1 MRKAST
7 ALAGGLLAAALAAGT
22 LTAGAPAAHAQISD
36 DVIRIGVMNDQ
47 SGLYADITGQG
58 EVTAVRMAAEAM
70 GGAIDGRKIEVIF
83 ADNQN
88 KPDIGSNIARQW
100 YDQEKVDLIIV
111 GGASSVT
118 LAVQAV
124 AREKGR
130 INIVSAAAASDHTN
144 KACSPTAAH
153 WTYDT
158 TALANGTGKALVQEG
173 GDSWFFL
180 TADYAFG
187 HALERETGE
196 AVRAGGGK
204 VLGSV
209 RHPLN
214 TPDFSSFLLQAQGS
228 GAKIIG
234 LANAGGDTINSIKQ
248 ASEFGI
254 VQAGQRL
261 AGLLVFITDVHSL
274 GLKTAQGLVITTAF
288 YWDQNDET
296 RAWAKSF
303 MERMNG
309 KAPTMVQAG
318 SGSAALHYLR
328 AVKAAGTDDA
338 SKVMAQMRATKIN
351 DFMTK
356 DGWIR
361 EDGRVMRTMYLAQ
374 VKSPAESTGPFD
386 YYKILRSIPAEEAF
400 RSLDITEC
408 PHLKK

>member
-1 MRKAST
+1 MRRV
-7 ALAGGLLAAALAAGT
+7 LACAAVS
-22 LTAGAPAAHAQISD
+22 LTVLSNPVGAQISD
-36 DVIRIGVMNDQ
+36 DVVRIGVMNDQ

-58 EVTAVRMAAEAM
+58 EVTAVRLAAEAM
-70 GGAIDGRKIEVIF
+70 GGTVAGKRIDVIF

-100 YDQEKVDLIIV
+100 YDQEGVDLIIV

-124 AREKGR
+124 AKSKGKL
-130 INIVSAAAASDHTN
+130 NVVSAAAASDHTN
-144 KACSPTAAH
+144 KACSPTAVH

-158 TALANGTGKALVQEG
+158 TSLANGTGKALVQDG
-173 GDSWFFL
+173 GDTWFFL

-187 HALERETGE
+187 HALERETGD
-196 AVRAGGGK
+196 AVKAGGGQI
-204 VLGSV
+204 LGSV

-214 TPDFSSFLLQAQGS
+214 TSDFSSFLLQAQGS
-228 GAKIIG
+228 GSKVIG

-248 ASEFGI
+248 AAEFGI

-261 AGLLVFITDVHSL
+261 AGLLVFISDVHSL

-296 RAWAKSF
+296 RAWSRKF
-303 MERMNG
+303 MERMDG

-318 SGSAALHYLR
+318 SAGAALHYLK
-328 AVKAAGTDDA
+328 AVDALASDEPAA
-338 SKVMAQMRATKIN
+338 VMAKMRETKVN

-361 EDGRVMRTMYLAQ
+361 EDGRLMRDMYLAQ
-374 VKSPAESTGPFD
+374 VKSPEESKGPFD
-386 YYKILRSIPAEEAF
+386 YYKILATIPADEAF
-400 RSLDITEC
+400 RSLDISEC
-408 PHLKK
+408 PHVKKN